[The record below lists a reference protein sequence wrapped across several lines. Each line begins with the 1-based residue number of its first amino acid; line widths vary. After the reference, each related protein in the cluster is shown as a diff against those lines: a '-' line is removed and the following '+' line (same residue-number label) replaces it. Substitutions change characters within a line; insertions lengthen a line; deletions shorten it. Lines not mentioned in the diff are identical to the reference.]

1 MKAIK
6 RDELPAECA
15 AALQDAES
23 ALEQSYCPHSGLS
36 VAAGLVL
43 SSGEVV
49 TGINY
54 ESVSYG
60 LTLCAERSAIT
71 RAQVEGKASEVEA
84 LVLSACQKGSEAPGE
99 PLTPCGACRQWLL
112 ELSNRLGRDFPVY
125 SFWKGTDSGLAGT
138 VRELLPSAFESF
150 Q

>member
-1 MKAIK
+1 MT
-6 RDELPAECA
+6 
-15 AALQDAES
+15 ALQEAEA

-43 SSGEVV
+43 SSGEVI

-71 RAQVEGKASEVEA
+71 RAQVEGKIPDVVG
-84 LVLSACQKGSEAPGE
+84 LVLSACNRESEKDGQ

-112 ELSNRLGRDFPVY
+112 ELSNRLGRDIPVY